1 MESRSQ
7 TNLNEANEK
16 AKNNQGEA
24 NKVGQRHSSAR
35 DASPIPSVAP
45 IWPKSKDPI
54 PPELGKRMVA
64 RQEIIKIVEQVR
76 REVWGTTP
84 KAGSQIY
91 TELGHDLR
99 AYVERHFIENNDK
112 VVWKYHPIQV
122 YCANCEE
129 PVITVVNYKWGCLT
143 TFSFIISLFSF
154 LFCCCFVAMKL
165 NTLKD
170 VEHFCPHKKDG
181 CGLLLGTYKRTFIGQ

>member
-54 PPELGKRMVA
+54 PPELGKRME
-64 RQEIIKIVEQVR
+64 R
-76 REVWGTTP
+76 
-84 KAGSQIY
+84 S
-91 TELGHDLR
+91 LGDY
-99 AYVERHFIENNDK
+99 AKNNDK